1 MRWWPSRWARRERAT
16 PWGNCGTTSGSCA
29 ARDWWSGSPVRSRTG
44 CRRRVINPATNLIR
58 DSKDLVVSGG
68 TPLVTGRGAIPCPAV
83 VGWPRVGNH
92 PMAIELPD
100 GRCES
105 NEVLEALRL
114 RAVHAREL
122 GYAVIDI
129 AAVLGVREETI
140 SRWCSRYD
148 RGGREALPGDRTG
161 RPIGSGR
168 LLDREQEQGIR
179 QAIQTKTPQE
189 LEIPSALWTRQA
201 VRDFINQQFGIRL
214 SIRTVGEYLRRW
226 GYTPQKPVR
235 KAYKQDPKAVAEWLE
250 KTYPAIERR
259 AAKEG
264 GEIHWGDE
272 TGVRS
277 TCQHGRGYAWPGA
290 TPELIVPGSRFSVNM
305 ISTITNQGTVRWMI
319 YTGTMNAALFLV
331 FLTRL
336 LAGATK
342 KVFLIVDHLS
352 VHEAAVVDQWLSDK
366 TDRIEVFSLPK
377 YAPERNPDEYLNCDV
392 KANINTDGLPK
403 DREELRGKLRRFMQ
417 RLAKLPA
424 RVASYF
430 KHKCIAYA
438 AVPELNIT

>member
-1 MRWWPSRWARRERAT
+1 
-16 PWGNCGTTSGSCA
+16 
-29 ARDWWSGSPVRSRTG
+29 
-44 CRRRVINPATNLIR
+44 
-58 DSKDLVVSGG
+58 
-68 TPLVTGRGAIPCPAV
+68 
-83 VGWPRVGNH
+83 
-92 PMAIELPD
+92 MAIKLPD

-105 NEVLEALRL
+105 NDVLDALRL

-122 GYAVIDI
+122 GYAVVDI
-129 AAVLGVREETI
+129 AAILGVREETV

-168 LLDREQEQGIR
+168 RLDSEQEQGIR
-179 QAIQTKTPQE
+179 QAIETKSPQE
-189 LEIPSALWTRQA
+189 LTIPSALWTRQA
-201 VRDFINQQFGIRL
+201 VRELIRQQVGIRL
-214 SIRTVGEYLRRW
+214 PIRTVGEYLRRW

-235 KAYKQDPKAVAEWLE
+235 KAYKQDPKAVAQWLE
-250 KTYPAIERR
+250 ETYPEIEKR

-264 GEIHWGDE
+264 GEVHWGDE

-277 TCQHGRGYAWPGA
+277 TCQHSRGYARPGE

-305 ISTITNQGTVRWMI
+305 IATVTNQGQVRWMI
-319 YTGTMNAALFLV
+319 YTGRMNAALFIV

-336 LAGATK
+336 IAGATK

-352 VHEAAVVDQWLSDK
+352 VHEAAAVERWLADK
-366 TDRIEVFSLPK
+366 SDRIEVFYLPK
-377 YAPERNPDEYLNCDV
+377 YAPERNPEEYLNCDV

-403 DREELRGKLRRFMQ
+403 DREELQGKLRRFMQ
-417 RLAKLPA
+417 RLAKLPT

-430 KHKCIAYA
+430 EHKYIEYA
-438 AVPELNIT
+438 AVPELKPI